1 MEFEEA
7 IGSLG
12 AMFTDMPPLT
22 LGMVLESHSGNMERT
37 VDYLLGLS
45 EAERRALAQ
54 TPPEVAALLEEEE
67 DDDEE
72 VVALP
77 RAGGAA
83 GGDMSA
89 EAEVAALLRER
100 DALQAT
106 LDAERTQAAVGRSAE
121 ADFSRAVEATQRAL
135 GERPEEA
142 GDQEQADAVLASMLQ
157 NQMLKVRK
165 QPESQ
170 NQLQSDL

>member
-67 DDDEE
+67 EDEE

-106 LDAERTQAAVGRSAE
+106 LDAERTQASVGRSAE

-165 QPESQ
+165 QPRA
-170 NQLQSDL
+170 QLDNL

>member
-45 EAERRALAQ
+45 EAERRALSQ
-54 TPPEVAALLEEEE
+54 TPPEVAAQLDEEE
-67 DDDEE
+67 DDEE

-106 LDAERTQAAVGRSAE
+106 LDAERTQATVGRSAE

-165 QPESQ
+165 QSTAQ
-170 NQLQSDL
+170 ANL

>member
-67 DDDEE
+67 EDEE

-106 LDAERTQAAVGRSAE
+106 LDAERTQADVGRSAE

-165 QPESQ
+165 QPECQ

>member
-67 DDDEE
+67 DDEE

-106 LDAERTQAAVGRSAE
+106 LDAERTQASVGRSAE

-165 QPESQ
+165 QPRA
-170 NQLQSDL
+170 QLDNL

>member
-1 MEFEEA
+1 MEFEDA

-67 DDDEE
+67 DEE